1 MKTKEIIR
9 NIAIGNTVLFLVVM
23 FFYLLA
29 DKANSTIS
37 LNGWFAIHAI
47 DTNMLIISLIVI
59 VMTYVGYRFALFL
72 GIVMIPVFILKCI
85 YTVLCYLQPE
95 KQSQQMW
102 QNTWSMVVG
111 FAIAAFIIIYLFW
124 YHEERGKD
132 RESI

>member
-1 MKTKEIIR
+1 MKAKEIIR

-23 FFYLLA
+23 FFYLLS
-29 DKANSTIS
+29 DKANSSIS

-47 DTNMLIISLIVI
+47 DTNLLIISLIVI

-72 GIVMIPVFILKCI
+72 GTVMIPIFILKCI
-85 YTVLCYLQPE
+85 YTVLCYLHPE

-124 YHEERGKD
+124 Y
-132 RESI
+132 REKR